1 MTRILVM
8 FWTISWSYT
17 GHHRGQIRGLDP
29 KIGRKI
35 NPKLKDKFLKSFF
48 FKLDFGDFPI
58 QTSPKSVHSGQLQR
72 IIFQQW
78 IPRSQG
84 YLICQK
90 KKNQFFDYLLPF
102 LSKILQSV
110 GKLQQVI
117 FKINFSHFEKHFNYS
132 HHCLNS

>member
-78 IPRSQG
+78 IPHSQG

-90 KKNQFFDYLLPF
+90 KKKQFFEPGRSWALHARFWQFVY
-102 LSKILQSV
+102 
-110 GKLQQVI
+110 
-117 FKINFSHFEKHFNYS
+117 EK
-132 HHCLNS
+132 CEKK